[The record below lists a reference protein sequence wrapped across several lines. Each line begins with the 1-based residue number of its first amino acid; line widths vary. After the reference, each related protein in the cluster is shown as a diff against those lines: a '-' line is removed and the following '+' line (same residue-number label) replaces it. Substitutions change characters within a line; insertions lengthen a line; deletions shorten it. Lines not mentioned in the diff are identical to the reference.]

1 MVFYP
6 LFFFGSPRSLLNLYN
21 VFLFFFFFS
30 LTDCFLFVFISFCV
44 LLYGKIYGAVFC
56 LVVFNRTRGSGAGV
70 QPGFVL
76 LGRCLLFCISARA
89 TGEGDSS
96 HGAAVCSFCS
106 GFSLP
111 IYALLD
117 ILFSDCLDGTQ
128 VGHRRRTFP
137 PQDVREDVGLVRMV
151 WMSRRC

>member
-1 MVFYP
+1 M
-6 LFFFGSPRSLLNLYN
+6 
-21 VFLFFFFFS
+21 
-30 LTDCFLFVFISFCV
+30 FISFCV

-137 PQDVREDVGLVRMV
+137 PQDVREDVGLDRMV